1 MTLLVLAAGMGSRYG
16 GLKQID
22 PITEH
27 GEFIIDFSVYDALRA
42 GFDKVVFI
50 IKKEN
55 YETFKETI
63 GARIA
68 EKVEVGYAFQTMEQ
82 FVPADKI
89 PEGRTK
95 PWGTCQAIL
104 CAEEALGGDSFAVI
118 NADDFYGADA
128 YRKAA
133 EFIKSVDGKKDNRS
147 YCMVG
152 YRLGNTLTDKGS
164 VARGICRMDE
174 NSKLQSIIERT
185 KIFKTETGARY
196 ENELGEST
204 ELSAD
209 SLASMNFW
217 GFTSSFFGGAKKHFD
232 EFINDTEREP
242 MKSECYLPNVVGQM
256 VDDGYCDVTVL
267 DTTAQWYGVTYHED
281 KPGVVAKIN
290 ALIEAGEYPH
300 GLWNK

>member
-22 PITEH
+22 PITEN
-27 GEFIIDFSVYDALRA
+27 GEFIIDFSVYDAIRA
-42 GFDKVVFI
+42 GFNKVVFI
-50 IKKEN
+50 IKEEN
-55 YETFKETI
+55 YEAFKETI
-63 GARIA
+63 GSRI
-68 EKVEVGYAFQTMEQ
+68 EDKIEVGYAFQSLDQ

-104 CAEEALGGDSFAVI
+104 CAEKELNGDSFAVI

-133 EFIKSVDGKKDNRS
+133 EFIKVAEKKRCNKS

-152 YRLGNTLTDKGS
+152 YRLKNTLTDNGS
-164 VARGICRMDE
+164 VARGVCEMDSE
-174 NSKLQSIIERT
+174 NKLISIVERT
-185 KIFKTETGARY
+185 KIFKTESGAAY
-196 ENELGEST
+196 DDGNGNMVDVSI
-204 ELSAD
+204 D
-209 SLASMNFW
+209 SLVSMNFW
-217 GFTSSFFGGAKKHFD
+217 GFTKSFFKGAKKFFD
-232 EFINDTEREP
+232 EFIDDETREP

-256 VDDGYCDVTVL
+256 KNAGMCDVTVL
-267 DTTAQWYGVTYHED
+267 DTTAQWYGVTYHDD

-290 ALIEAGEYPH
+290 ALIEAGEYQR
-300 GLWNK
+300 GLWK